1 MRKHA
6 IGVFIYEVVRIKK
19 ILKGV
24 NMRDKDSWDE
34 TFWAAEGRALVRTAK
49 KKGGALLRP

>member
-1 MRKHA
+1 MKNQPVLIQPSNVH
-6 IGVFIYEVVRIKK
+6 
-19 ILKGV
+19 L
-24 NMRDKDSWDE
+24 DSWDE